1 MTSNND
7 QNNTNNDQNNNK
19 RKSLTPSIG
28 EAVKEAVETGKEVV
42 MAGPT
47 EAGDTTGVIDD
58 ALQSSELDQGNKGP
72 DKGFALS
79 PDNRDGSKININVKG
94 PSQDSPLVEDKIF
107 VNPEDV
113 KENPEE
119 ATIAAVTTVPAEEGI
134 DVEVQTELD
143 VPLEDKDKDVES
155 ELKVRVHSPT
165 VSKEVP
171 LSPQQQQQQISPTA
185 SLGENELISS
195 RFDNKENQEHPHK
208 NLDKDKD
215 NAEIPADETESNSP
229 HSQSI
234 DEVQKQTF
242 QVTRDI
248 ANNYR
253 DFQKQLINSF
263 QSMFFP
269 HFGNPS
275 LVWDNQAYLGRML
288 GAYSR
293 MAIIYTENAIALN
306 RLASDMTFANI
317 EALKNLIYNI
327 KGKPE

>member
-1 MTSNND
+1 
-7 QNNTNNDQNNNK
+7 
-19 RKSLTPSIG
+19 
-28 EAVKEAVETGKEVV
+28 

-58 ALQSSELDQGNKGP
+58 ALQSSELNQGNKEP

-79 PDNRDGSKININVKG
+79 PDNRDGSKININVKD
-94 PSQDSPLVEDKIF
+94 PSQDSPLVEDKL
-107 VNPEDV
+107 VLNSEDT

-119 ATIAAVTTVPAEEGI
+119 ATVAAVTTVPAEEGI

-143 VPLEDKDKDVES
+143 VPVDDKDKDVDS

-171 LSPQQQQQQISPTA
+171 LSPQQQQQISQSA
-185 SLGENELISS
+185 SLGKNELISS
-195 RFDNKENQEHPHK
+195 RFDNKENQEHSPK
-208 NLDKDKD
+208 SFDKD
-215 NAEIPADETESNSP
+215 NAQISAGETESNSP
-229 HSQSI
+229 HSQSL

-253 DFQKQLINSF
+253 DFQKQFINSF

-269 HFGNPS
+269 HFGNTS

-293 MAIIYTENAIALN
+293 MAIIYTENVIALN
-306 RLASDMTFANI
+306 RLASDITFANI
-317 EALKNLIYNI
+317 EALKNLIYNT
-327 KGKPE
+327 KGKSD

>member
-7 QNNTNNDQNNNK
+7 QNTTNNNQINNK
-19 RKSLTPSIG
+19 RKSLTPTIG

-47 EAGDTTGVIDD
+47 EAGDTTGVIGD

-79 PDNRDGSKININVKG
+79 PDNRDGSKININVKD
-94 PSQDSPLVEDKIF
+94 PSQDSPLVEDKIVF
-107 VNPEDV
+107 NSEDI

-119 ATIAAVTTVPAEEGI
+119 ATVAAVTTVPAEKGI

-143 VPLEDKDKDVES
+143 VPVIDKDKDVES
-155 ELKVRVHSPT
+155 DLKVRVHSPT

-171 LSPQQQQQQISPTA
+171 LSPQQQQQQISPSA

-208 NLDKDKD
+208 NLDKEKD
-215 NAEIPADETESNSP
+215 NAQISAGETESNSP

-234 DEVQKQTF
+234 DDVQKQTF
-242 QVTRDI
+242 QVSRDI

-269 HFGNPS
+269 HFGNS
-275 LVWDNQAYLGRML
+275 NLVWDNQAILGRML

-293 MAIIYTENAIALN
+293 MAIIYTENVIALN
-306 RLASDMTFANI
+306 RLASDITFANI
-317 EALKNLIYNI
+317 EALKNLIYNT
-327 KGKPE
+327 KGKSE

>member
-7 QNNTNNDQNNNK
+7 QNTTNNNQINNK
-19 RKSLTPSIG
+19 RKSLTPTIG

-58 ALQSSELDQGNKGP
+58 ALQSSELDQGNKEP

-79 PDNRDGSKININVKG
+79 PDNRDGSKININVKD
-94 PSQDSPLVEDKIF
+94 PSQDSPLVEDKLVLNSGYI
-107 VNPEDV
+107 

-119 ATIAAVTTVPAEEGI
+119 ATVAAVTTVPAEKGI

-143 VPLEDKDKDVES
+143 VPVEDKDKDVDS

-171 LSPQQQQQQISPTA
+171 LSPQQQQQISQSA
-185 SLGENELISS
+185 SLGKNELISS

-208 NLDKDKD
+208 NFDKDID
-215 NAEIPADETESNSP
+215 NAQISAGETESNSP
-229 HSQSI
+229 HSQSL
-234 DEVQKQTF
+234 DDVQKQTF

-253 DFQKQLINSF
+253 DFQKQFINSF

-269 HFGNPS
+269 HFGNTS
-275 LVWDNQAYLGRML
+275 LVWDNQAILGRML

-293 MAIIYTENAIALN
+293 MAILYTENVIALN
-306 RLASDMTFANI
+306 RFASDITFANI
-317 EALKNLIYNI
+317 EALKNLIYNT
-327 KGKPE
+327 KGKSD

>member
-7 QNNTNNDQNNNK
+7 QNTTNNNQTNNK
-19 RKSLTPSIG
+19 RKSLTPTIG

-42 MAGPT
+42 MVGPT

-58 ALQSSELDQGNKGP
+58 ALQSSELDQGNKGR

-79 PDNRDGSKININVKG
+79 PDNRDGSKININVKD
-94 PSQDSPLVEDKIF
+94 PSQDLPLVEDKIVF
-107 VNPEDV
+107 NSEDI

-119 ATIAAVTTVPAEEGI
+119 ATVAAVTTVPAEKGI

-155 ELKVRVHSPT
+155 DLKVRVHSPT

-171 LSPQQQQQQISPTA
+171 LSLQQQQQISPSA
-185 SLGENELISS
+185 SFGENELISS

-215 NAEIPADETESNSP
+215 NAQISAGQTESNSP

-234 DEVQKQTF
+234 DDVQKQTF

-253 DFQKQLINSF
+253 DFQKQFINSF

-269 HFGNPS
+269 QFGKS
-275 LVWDNQAYLGRML
+275 GLIWDNQAYLGRMF
-288 GAYSR
+288 GTYSR
-293 MAIIYTENAIALN
+293 MAIIYTENVIALN
-306 RLASDMTFANI
+306 RLASDITFANI
-317 EALKNLIYNI
+317 ETLKNLIYTT
-327 KGKPE
+327 KGKSE

>member
-7 QNNTNNDQNNNK
+7 QNTTNNNQINNK
-19 RKSLTPSIG
+19 RKSLTPTIG

-79 PDNRDGSKININVKG
+79 TDNRDGSKININVKD
-94 PSQDSPLVEDKIF
+94 PSQDSPLVEDKIVF
-107 VNPEDV
+107 NSEDI

-119 ATIAAVTTVPAEEGI
+119 ATVAAVTTVPAEKGI

-155 ELKVRVHSPT
+155 DLKVRVHSPT

-171 LSPQQQQQQISPTA
+171 LSLQQQQQISPSA
-185 SLGENELISS
+185 SFGENELISS

-215 NAEIPADETESNSP
+215 NTQISGGQTESNSP

-234 DEVQKQTF
+234 DDVQKQTF

-253 DFQKQLINSF
+253 DFQKQFINSF

-269 HFGNPS
+269 QFGNSS
-275 LVWDNQAYLGRML
+275 LNWDNQAYLVRMF

-293 MAIIYTENAIALN
+293 MAIIYTENVIALN
-306 RLASDMTFANI
+306 RLASDITFANI
-317 EALKNLIYNI
+317 EALKNLIYNT
-327 KGKPE
+327 KGKSE

>member
-7 QNNTNNDQNNNK
+7 QNTTINNQNNNK
-19 RKSLTPSIG
+19 RKSLTPTIG
-28 EAVKEAVETGKEVV
+28 EAVKEAVETGKEVI

-58 ALQSSELDQGNKGP
+58 ALQSSELDQGNKEP

-79 PDNRDGSKININVKG
+79 TDNRDGSKININVKD
-94 PSQDSPLVEDKIF
+94 PSQDLPLVEDKIVF
-107 VNPEDV
+107 NSEDI

-119 ATIAAVTTVPAEEGI
+119 ATVAAVTTVPAEKGI

-155 ELKVRVHSPT
+155 DLKVRVHSPT

-171 LSPQQQQQQISPTA
+171 LSPQYQQQQISPSA
-185 SLGENELISS
+185 SFGENELISS

-215 NAEIPADETESNSP
+215 NAQISAGQTESNSP
-229 HSQSI
+229 HPQSI
-234 DEVQKQTF
+234 DDVQKQTF
-242 QVTRDI
+242 HITRDI

-253 DFQKQLINSF
+253 DFQKQFINSF

-269 HFGNPS
+269 HFGNS
-275 LVWDNQAYLGRML
+275 GLVWDNQAILGRMF

-293 MAIIYTENAIALN
+293 MAIIYTENVIALN
-306 RLASDMTFANI
+306 RLASDITFANI
-317 EALKNLIYNI
+317 EALKNLIYNT
-327 KGKPE
+327 KGKSK